1 MAQET
6 QQNTGGSK
14 SNFQQEFNSLP
25 LDQKFSQLF
34 QMEVAT
40 LSEAAKYVA
49 DSSMK
54 VLEQF
59 GEALSDLGNKV
70 EKEAKKAAGVNCDPA
85 PASESETKA
94 KTKPRSSAKRK
105 SSAEPS
111 E

>member
-6 QQNTGGSK
+6 QENTGGTK

-25 LDQKFSQLF
+25 LDQKFAQLF

-59 GEALSDLGNKV
+59 GEALSDLGSKV
-70 EKEAKKAAGVNCDPA
+70 EKEAKKAAAVNCDATPA
-85 PASESETKA
+85 AEQESKA
-94 KTKPRSSAKRK
+94 KAKPKTSAKRK
-105 SSAEPS
+105 PAAEPS